1 MISTVWTVSRK
12 SHVTVPPTATRVS
25 RGENAKFSTTTVRL
39 IGAGAAVVAGAVVTG
54 AVVIGAVVIGAVVV
68 AAAVPG
74 TTGDNV
80 GDKGGVTGVEGAD
93 DCAEGRIPTGF
104 VGAVIVDGPVVDDS
118 SGSVPV
124 EPTSVVLVP
133 STSVFTI
140 DEKAPEIG
148 SDVHDDSSDPHPL
161 NAKTS
166 IEQANI
172 GNDLLFVLFTE
183 LIANFFI
190 DGAETP
196 CRAFESSQVVHE
208 M

>member
-39 IGAGAAVVAGAVVTG
+39 IGAGA

-172 GNDLLFVLFTE
+172 GNDPLFVLFTE

>member
-1 MISTVWTVSRK
+1 
-12 SHVTVPPTATRVS
+12 VS

-39 IGAGAAVVAGAVVTG
+39 IGAGAAVVAGAVVTGAVVIGAVVIGAVVIG